1 MSSHTYPVIESRLS
15 AVRMAPYLAAAG
27 GDQNAT
33 LELYAW
39 NLQISAAFFVDLS
52 TAEVVLRNAID
63 GALRAKY
70 QRKPDSPS
78 WFDQATLNKSGSEH
92 LASATARAEAAGH
105 VAHDDVIAQLSF
117 GFWRSLFT
125 KYYQATLWPVMRPV
139 FLDDPKRQS
148 ASREGIFHI
157 VDELGYVRNRIAH
170 HETLFRRDLDKQ
182 HHALLNLTGSICQE
196 TRSWVESNSAVADL
210 LATKPMIR

>member
-70 QRKPDSPS
+70 QRKAGSPS
-78 WFDQATLNKSGSEH
+78 WLDQVQLNPSSSEH
-92 LASATARAEAAGH
+92 LRSAWGRASATGTAS
-105 VAHDDVIAQLSF
+105 HDDVIAQLNF

-125 KYYQATLWPVMRPV
+125 KYYQATLWPVIRPA
-139 FLDDPKRQS
+139 FMDDPNRQS
-148 ASREGIFHI
+148 PNREGLFQM
-157 VDELGYVRNRIAH
+157 VDELGFVRNRIAH
-170 HETLFRRDLDKQ
+170 HETLFRRDLARQ
-182 HHALLNLTGSICQE
+182 HQSLLNLTGSICQE